1 MATARVLSFKG
12 GAGLAPALREA
23 SRSKGWFGGPHTSAH
38 TRWLVATA
46 GVLSFKGGAGL
57 DHALREASRSKGWFG
72 GPHTRWCAHKVVG
85 GHRKSLVI

>member
-23 SRSKGWFGGPHTSAH
+23 SRSKGWFSGPHTSAH

-46 GVLSFKGGAGL
+46 GVLSFKGGAG
-57 DHALREASRSKGWFG
+57 A
-72 GPHTRWCAHKVVG
+72 GPRVEGSEPKQKVV
-85 GHRKSLVI
+85 